1 MIKRLPRDEE
11 FNGKLKSLVFP
22 IMMQSFMLALVSAS
36 DAIMLGFVDQQSL
49 SSVSLAGQ
57 VQFIF
62 NILISSITVGMGILT
77 AQYYGK
83 HDMTAIERIIPIAL
97 GTNFVLGAVFSLA
110 AFFAPRLIMSFYT
123 NVPELIVRGG
133 EYLKVV
139 SPSYYLCAI
148 SQIYLTAMKNTGH
161 AKKSSSIASS
171 AVVINIIFNAI
182 LIFGLFGAPKLGI
195 VGAAWATVIARGCEL
210 VWAVLENRKPGFADV
225 QWKGIARIDRVLFRD
240 FWHYTTPALGAG
252 LVWGVAYMLY
262 SVIMGH
268 MGSDA
273 VAANSITSI
282 VRSLVSCL
290 IRGVGGAAG
299 IIVGNALGSGD
310 LTKAK
315 DYAAR
320 LARLAICVGTGTG
333 ALLMAISPAVVRFAP
348 LTAGAAALLQQMLL
362 FCGVNLA
369 FQAVNHVVLD
379 GIFCAGGDS
388 KFDMDTNLIAMWCFS
403 VPAGFLAAFLFKW
416 PAWVVYCIVNL
427 DEIVK
432 IPWVA
437 KRYFK
442 YIWLRNITRE

>member
-1 MIKRLPRDEE
+1 MKLLQKDAE
-11 FNGKLKSLVFP
+11 FNAKLKSLVFP
-22 IMMQSFMLALVSAS
+22 IMLQSFMLALVSAS

-62 NILISSITVGMGILT
+62 NILISSITIGMGILT

-83 HDMTAIERIIPIAL
+83 RDLATIERIIPIAL
-97 GTNFVLGAVFSLA
+97 MTNFLLGAVFSLA
-110 AFFAPRLIMSFYT
+110 TFFAPRLIMSFYT

-139 SPSYYLCAI
+139 SPSYFLCAV

-161 AKKSSSIASS
+161 AKKSSSIASA
-171 AVVINIIFNAI
+171 AVVINIILNGI
-182 LIFGLFGAPKLGI
+182 LIFGFLGAPKLGI
-195 VGAAWATVIARGCEL
+195 VGAAWATVAARACEL
-210 VWAVLENRKPGFADV
+210 AWAVLENRKPDFAKVRWGRLLSFD
-225 QWKGIARIDRVLFRD
+225 KVLFRD

-268 MGSDA
+268 LGSDA
-273 VAANSITSI
+273 VAANSVTSI

-310 LTKAK
+310 LPKAK
-315 DYAAR
+315 DYAGR
-320 LARLAICVGTGTG
+320 LARLSACVGIGTG
-333 ALLMAISPAVVRFAP
+333 VVLIAISPIVVRFAP
-348 LTAGAAALLQQMLL
+348 LSVGAAALLQQMLI
-362 FCGVNLA
+362 FCGINVA
-369 FQAVNHVVLD
+369 FQSVNHVVLD

-403 VPAGFLAAFLFKW
+403 VPAGFLAAFLLKW

-432 IPWVA
+432 IPWVI

-442 YIWLRNITRE
+442 YIWLRNITRD

>member
-1 MIKRLPRDEE
+1 MRRFPKDEE
-11 FNGKLKSLVFP
+11 YSSKLKSLVFP
-22 IMMQSFMLALVSAS
+22 IMLQSFMLALVSAS

-83 HDMTAIERIIPIAL
+83 RDMQTIERIIPIAL
-97 GTNFVLGAVFSLA
+97 GTNFLLGAVFSLA

-123 NVPELIVRGG
+123 NVPELIARGG

-139 SPSYYLCAI
+139 SPSYFLCAV

-161 AKKSSSIASS
+161 AKRSSSIASS
-171 AVVINIIFNAI
+171 AVVINIILNGV
-182 LIFGLFGAPKLGI
+182 LIFGIFGAPKLGI
-195 VGAAWATVIARGCEL
+195 VGAAWATVAARFCEL
-210 VWAVLENRKPGFADV
+210 AWAVVENRKPDFAKVRWGRLLNFD
-225 QWKGIARIDRVLFRD
+225 KVLFRD

-268 MGSDA
+268 LGSDA
-273 VAANSITSI
+273 VAANSVTSI

-310 LTKAK
+310 LPKAK
-315 DYAAR
+315 DYAG
-320 LARLAICVGTGTG
+320 RLAILSACVGIGTG
-333 ALLMAISPAVVRFAP
+333 AVLIAISPIVVRFAP
-348 LTAGAAALLQQMLL
+348 LSIGAAALLQQMLL
-362 FCGVNLA
+362 FCGINVA
-369 FQAVNHVVLD
+369 FQSVNHVVLD

-403 VPAGFLAAFLFKW
+403 VPAGFLAAFLLKW

-432 IPWVA
+432 IPWVI

-442 YIWLRNITRE
+442 YIWLRDITR

>member
-1 MIKRLPRDEE
+1 MKRFPKDEV
-11 FNGKLKSLVFP
+11 FNSKLKSLVFP
-22 IMMQSFMLALVSAS
+22 IMLQSFMLALVSAS

-49 SSVSLAGQ
+49 SAVSLAGQ

-62 NILISSITVGMGILT
+62 NILISSVTIGMGILT
-77 AQYYGK
+77 AQYFGK
-83 HDMTAIERIIPIAL
+83 KDIPAIERIIPIAL
-97 GTNFVLGAVFSLA
+97 GTNFLLGAVFTLA
-110 AFFAPRLIMSFYT
+110 AFFAPQAIMRFYT
-123 NVPELIVRGG
+123 NVPELIARGG

-139 SPSYYLCAI
+139 APSYFLCAI

-161 AKKSSSIASS
+161 AKRSSTIASS
-171 AVVINIIFNAI
+171 AVVINIILNAI
-182 LIFGLFGAPKLGI
+182 LIFGFLGAPRLGI
-195 VGAAWATVIARGCEL
+195 LGAAWATVIARACEL
-210 VWAVLENRKPGFADV
+210 VWAVLENRNPGFAKV
-225 QWKGIARIDRVLFRD
+225 RWSGVTRFDRVLFKD

-282 VRSLVSCL
+282 ARSLVICL
-290 IRGVGGAAG
+290 TRGVGGATG

-310 LTKAK
+310 LQKAR

-320 LARLAICVGTGTG
+320 LALLAVCVGIATG
-333 ALLMAISPAVVRFAP
+333 ATLMAISPLVVRFAP
-348 LTAGAAALLQQMLL
+348 LTQAAAAYLQQMLL

-403 VPAGFLAAFLFKW
+403 VPLGFLAAFLFKW
-416 PAWVVYCIVNL
+416 PVWVVYCIVNL

-432 IPWVA
+432 IPWVI

-442 YIWLRNITRE
+442 YIWLRDITR